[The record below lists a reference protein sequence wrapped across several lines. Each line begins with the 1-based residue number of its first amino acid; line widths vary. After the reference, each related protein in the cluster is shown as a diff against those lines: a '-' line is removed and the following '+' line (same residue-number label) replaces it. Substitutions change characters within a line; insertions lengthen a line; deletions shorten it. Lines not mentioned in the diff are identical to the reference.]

1 MCIRDRLKL
10 GRKIEITTRCKKSND
25 ELLLVLD
32 VSKYTENFID
42 QDIPLFLDDLSLSLS
57 EIKPASKIRSMQI
70 ELGNRA
76 INRAKH
82 GTQIV
87 ISHLASTWSRK
98 KVEKVFEDL
107 ARLQSIFDV
116 GSEGVSDPFELIIYR
131 DHQYEPFSTTR
142 KETLDELLKNHSVL
156 KIENGKYDEEQ
167 QQFSF
172 DLNGR
177 ATVIPLTDPDM
188 TGLSMFRRYF
198 GKAGEV
204 LDNRRTQCG
213 SFEFCFFVFDFSN
226 EAQGPYLLD
235 SEEKKLIKEHRIYLY
250 RDGIRV
256 YPYGDPEDDWLQ
268 IDVYRG
274 TIRASEFLSN
284 DQVVGYVNITQAGN
298 PELKDKTSREGL
310 IDTGYPTDDFR
321 TLLQLVLAWV
331 RKKPYAH
338 HREQIK
344 TVKEVEIYKKAKVQ
358 EAFEKAALTAADAAP
373 EVKQHIDEASRLYKA
388 ERRYLVQRAENTEHL
403 AGVGLSVETA
413 SHDLMSAM
421 HRSLNMLD
429 SLILQTQRQG
439 VVDKEILH
447 RDLSTLRGTL
457 SFIESQMKDLQLLF
471 KSTKQRRKD
480 IRVGEQL
487 QKVQRLFQQTLD
499 RSRISLNIEVI
510 GIPLVAKTTEAVLL
524 QLFLNLFDNAV
535 YWLEG
540 VKGDRRI
547 EIQLNGDDC
556 TLIFADSGPGFRDE
570 DLAYIFEPFFS
581 GKGEEGRGL
590 GLYIARQLLERHEY
604 AIDVADKKQKILR
617 GANLVVTFV
626 KGG

>member
-1 MCIRDRLKL
+1 M
-10 GRKIEITTRCKKSND
+10 
-25 ELLLVLD
+25 
-32 VSKYTENFID
+32 
-42 QDIPLFLDDLSLSLS
+42 
-57 EIKPASKIRSMQI
+57 
-70 ELGNRA
+70 
-76 INRAKH
+76 
-82 GTQIV
+82 
-87 ISHLASTWSRK
+87 
-98 KVEKVFEDL
+98 
-107 ARLQSIFDV
+107 
-116 GSEGVSDPFELIIYR
+116 
-131 DHQYEPFSTTR
+131 
-142 KETLDELLKNHSVL
+142 
-156 KIENGKYDEEQ
+156 
-167 QQFSF
+167 
-172 DLNGR
+172 
-177 ATVIPLTDPDM
+177 
-188 TGLSMFRRYF
+188 
-198 GKAGEV
+198 
-204 LDNRRTQCG
+204 
-213 SFEFCFFVFDFSN
+213 
-226 EAQGPYLLD
+226 
-235 SEEKKLIKEHRIYLY
+235 
-250 RDGIRV
+250 

-487 QKVQRLFQQTLD
+487 QL
-499 RSRISLNIEVI
+499 SLIHI
-510 GIPLVAKTTEAVLL
+510 
-524 QLFLNLFDNAV
+524 
-535 YWLEG
+535 
-540 VKGDRRI
+540 
-547 EIQLNGDDC
+547 
-556 TLIFADSGPGFRDE
+556 
-570 DLAYIFEPFFS
+570 
-581 GKGEEGRGL
+581 
-590 GLYIARQLLERHEY
+590 
-604 AIDVADKKQKILR
+604 
-617 GANLVVTFV
+617 
-626 KGG
+626 

>member
-1 MCIRDRLKL
+1 M
-10 GRKIEITTRCKKSND
+10 GKK
-25 ELLLVLD
+25 EAL
-32 VSKYTENFID
+32 
-42 QDIPLFLDDLSLSLS
+42 
-57 EIKPASKIRSMQI
+57 RSSS
-70 ELGNRA
+70 GAN
-76 INRAKH
+76 
-82 GTQIV
+82 
-87 ISHLASTWSRK
+87 
-98 KVEKVFEDL
+98 
-107 ARLQSIFDV
+107 
-116 GSEGVSDPFELIIYR
+116 
-131 DHQYEPFSTTR
+131 
-142 KETLDELLKNHSVL
+142 
-156 KIENGKYDEEQ
+156 
-167 QQFSF
+167 
-172 DLNGR
+172 
-177 ATVIPLTDPDM
+177 
-188 TGLSMFRRYF
+188 
-198 GKAGEV
+198 
-204 LDNRRTQCG
+204 
-213 SFEFCFFVFDFSN
+213 
-226 EAQGPYLLD
+226 
-235 SEEKKLIKEHRIYLY
+235 
-250 RDGIRV
+250 
-256 YPYGDPEDDWLQ
+256 
-268 IDVYRG
+268 
-274 TIRASEFLSN
+274 
-284 DQVVGYVNITQAGN
+284 
-298 PELKDKTSREGL
+298 
-310 IDTGYPTDDFR
+310 
-321 TLLQLVLAWV
+321 
-331 RKKPYAH
+331 
-338 HREQIK
+338 K